1 MTTPASVPVG
11 TIVTVAGTGAA
22 GFEGDGGPAVQARLN
37 GPRIAL
43 DRAGNLYVS
52 EVNNHRVRKVG
63 TDGVIST
70 IAGTGTYGLSGD
82 GGPATAAQLAQPL
95 GIAVDGAGNVYVAEW
110 ANGRVRKVT
119 PQGIITTLAGGGSG
133 GDGGRAVDASLS
145 YPFAVAVDTA
155 GNVYVTERFGQRVR
169 KITADGGIHTVAGSG
184 TAGFSGDGGPATA
197 AQLNSPKGLG
207 VDSAGNLY
215 IGDQDNQRLR
225 KVDTRG
231 VITTVAGTGSPGYV
245 RDGGPAADTRVNTP
259 EGSVVDSAGN
269 LYFADGGNHRV
280 RKIRT
285 DGTVVTIAGNG
296 TGGYEGDEV
305 PADSTTL
312 YFPTTLALDDAGDLY
327 VADGG
332 NQRIRKIVGATRYDP
347 AAPAV
352 ADLFGEVVSPHTV
365 QRGRQFDLGARIRNR
380 GPATVDGQQ
389 VTVVLTLADGL
400 AGGPGTTGPRLTR
413 TFPGARLIPHYASL
427 DGVFRVS
434 APETTPPGSYESTLE
449 IQYAG
454 ELNLKDN
461 TFTLP
466 VVVVAPAPVTDETA
480 LVIRQESVPR
490 AAAGQAAKF
499 NVVLDSPTGEPVNP
513 GDIVQRFSA
522 PTGFVFTGQ
531 PSYGYYNT
539 IHGVIAGNLPY
550 EIEDAGR
557 TLVVTANPH
566 VNTTSSDTG
575 PLVYTLGVRA
585 LADARPGVHHDGTAV
600 VGKHAPVQLSAEVTG
615 DSQDE
620 LALRPAQES
629 VPEAKPGDTVSFNVE
644 IRSLGDQPV
653 NPGTIG
659 QRFTAPTGFAFTGG
673 ASYGYY
679 YVQPAVT
686 GNLQTQ
692 LEDGGRTLV
701 ITSNPHL
708 NTGATDRT
716 ALLYTIGIRAL
727 PDAAPGSRPADGSA
741 VIGRL
746 APVPLSAHVL

>member
-1 MTTPASVPVG
+1 MTPSAHVPVG

-22 GFEGDGGPAVQARLN
+22 GFAGDGGPAVRAELN

-52 EVNNHRVRKVG
+52 EVDNHRVRKVG
-63 TDGVIST
+63 TDGVIIT
-70 IAGTGTYGLSGD
+70 LAGTGTSGFSGD

-95 GIAVDGAGNVYVAEW
+95 GIEVDDAGNVYVAEW
-110 ANGRVRKVT
+110 SNCRVRKVT
-119 PQGIITTLAGGGSG
+119 PQGVITTVAGGGSG

-169 KITADGGIHTVAGSG
+169 KITADGIIHTVAGSG

-197 AQLNSPKGLG
+197 ARLNSPKGLG

-225 KVDTRG
+225 KVDTQG
-231 VITTVAGTGSPGYV
+231 VITTIAGNGSPGYV
-245 RDGGPAADTRVNTP
+245 RDGGPATDTRVNGA
-259 EGSVVDSAGN
+259 EGSVVDGDGN
-269 LYFADGGNHRV
+269 LYFADGGNHRI

-285 DGTVVTIAGNG
+285 DGTIVTLAGTG
-296 TGGYEGDEV
+296 TGGYEGDGV
-305 PADSTTL
+305 PADTTTL

-365 QRGRQFDLGARIRNR
+365 QRGQQFDLGARIKNR
-380 GPATVDGQQ
+380 GPSTVDGQQ

-400 AGGPGTTGPRLTR
+400 VGGPGTTGPRLTR
-413 TFPGARLIPHYASL
+413 TFPGARLIPQYASL
-427 DGVFRVS
+427 DGVFRVT
-434 APETTPPGSYESTLE
+434 APETTPPGSYTSTLE

-480 LVIRQESVPR
+480 LEIRQESVPR

-499 NVVLDSPTGEPVNP
+499 NVVLDSPIGEPVNP
-513 GDIVQRFSA
+513 GVIVQRFSA

-557 TLVVTANPH
+557 TLLITANPH

-585 LADARPGVHHDGTAV
+585 LADARPGVHHDGSAG

-620 LALRPAQES
+620 LALRLVQES
-629 VPEAKPGDTVSFNVE
+629 VPEAKPGDPVSFNVE
-644 IRSLGDQPV
+644 IRSLDDQPV
-653 NPGTIG
+653 NPGTIE

-673 ASYGYY
+673 TSYGYY
-679 YVQPAVT
+679 YVRPAVT

-701 ITSNPHL
+701 ITSNPHV

-727 PDAAPGSRPADGSA
+727 PDATPGARPADGSA

>member
-1 MTTPASVPVG
+1 MTTSATVPTG
-11 TIVTVAGTGAA
+11 TITTVAGTGAA
-22 GFEGDGGPAVQARLN
+22 GFDGDGGPAVRAELN

-43 DRAGNLYVS
+43 DRAGNLYIA
-52 EVNNHRVRKVG
+52 EVANHRVRKVG
-63 TDGVIST
+63 TDGVITT
-70 IAGTGTYGLSGD
+70 IAGTGTAGFGGD
-82 GGPATAAQLAQPL
+82 GGPATAAQLNQPL
-95 GIAVDGAGNVYVAEW
+95 GIATDDTGNVYVAEW
-110 ANGRVRKVT
+110 NNCRVRKVT
-119 PQGIITTLAGGGSG
+119 PQGVITTVAGGGSG

-155 GNVYVTERFGQRVR
+155 GNLYVTERFGQRVR
-169 KITADGGIHTVAGSG
+169 KITPDGIIHTVAGSG

-197 AQLNSPKGLG
+197 ASLNSPKGLG

-215 IGDQDNQRLR
+215 IGDQDNHRIR
-225 KVDTRG
+225 KVDTHG
-231 VITTVAGTGSPGYV
+231 VITTVAGNGSPGYV
-245 RDGGPAADTRVNTP
+245 RDGIPATETRLNGA
-259 EGSVVDSAGN
+259 EGSVVDDDGN
-269 LYFADGGNHRV
+269 LYIADCGNHRI

-285 DGTVVTIAGNG
+285 DGTVITLAGNG
-296 TGGYEGDEV
+296 TGGYERDDV
-305 PADSTTL
+305 PADTTTL
-312 YFPTTLALDDAGDLY
+312 YFPTTLALNYAGDLY

-365 QRGRQFDLGARIRNR
+365 QRGQEFDLGARIKNR
-380 GPATVDGQQ
+380 GPSTVDGQQ

-400 AGGPGTTGPRLTR
+400 AGGPGSTGQRLTR
-413 TFPGARLIPHYASL
+413 TFPGARLIPQYASL
-427 DGVFRVS
+427 DGVFRVT
-434 APETTPPGSYESTLE
+434 APETTPPGSYASTLE

-480 LVIRQESVPR
+480 LEIRQESVPQ
-490 AAAGQAAKF
+490 AAAGQTAKF
-499 NVVLDSPTGEPVNP
+499 NVVFNSPTGEPVNP

-522 PTGFVFTGQ
+522 PTGFAFTGQ

-557 TLVVTANPH
+557 TLIITANPH

-575 PLVYTLGVRA
+575 PLVYTLGVQA
-585 LADARPGVHHDGTAV
+585 LADARPGIRRDGSAG
-600 VGKHAPVQLSAEVTG
+600 VGKHAPVQISAEITG

-629 VPEAKPGDTVSFNVE
+629 VPEAKPGDSVSFNVE
-644 IRSLGDQPV
+644 IRSLNNQPV
-653 NPGTIG
+653 NPGTLA
-659 QRFTAPTGFAFTGG
+659 QRCTAPTGFAFTGG

-716 ALLYTIGIRAL
+716 ALIYTIGIRAL

-741 VIGRL
+741 AIGRL